1 VDAEAAYQAFCND
14 CLAQAPGPN
23 EESPR
28 DQTLDLEP
36 SVPFAVGADLDVA
49 ESDEVF
55 GQRNADLTNQAFSHD
70 LRDAQVVP

>member
-49 ESDEVF
+49 ESDE
-55 GQRNADLTNQAFSHD
+55 QTPQQSI
-70 LRDAQVVP
+70 